1 MKSMKKLILLSLVA
15 FMPTQQ
21 TNAQKTPYVALD
33 IIKIK
38 NGLWEEALFFFENNW
53 KVYREDA
60 IKQGIISSYQLLI
73 NRADSVSNNII
84 LITQY
89 PDSLAYVKS
98 EENFRPILK
107 KLRPNGPIHL
117 NEKQRKDF
125 MEIVVFNGYKVWID
139 DKEKRK

>member
-1 MKSMKKLILLSLVA
+1 MKKLILLSLVA